1 MTEKTPKA
9 LEAFAENIKQNPPL
23 EGRITPE
30 QFISLWRY
38 ARIRSLQELKSLL
51 ILYEMLET
59 SRDPVSSF
67 SAAMLLWF
75 DNARE
80 VMREDPEEDQ
90 EVLH

>member
-59 SRDPVSSF
+59 SHDPVSSF
-67 SAAMLLWF
+67 ASAMLLWF

-80 VMREDPEEDQ
+80 VIQDQ
-90 EVLH
+90 GDDEVLH